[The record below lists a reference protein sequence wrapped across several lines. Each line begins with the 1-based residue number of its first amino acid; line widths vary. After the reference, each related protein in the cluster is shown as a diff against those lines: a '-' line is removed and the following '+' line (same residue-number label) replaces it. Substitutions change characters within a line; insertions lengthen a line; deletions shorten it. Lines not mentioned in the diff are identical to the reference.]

1 MNNYFYIDAKGQQC
15 GPVSGEELK
24 NCGLTRR
31 TLVWR
36 EGMEAWAAADTVA
49 ELQPLF
55 VGEPPVPPA
64 PLQPQTTQPSHTDS
78 FAHEQDNLKRRHLLS
93 LAPSNN
99 LVSSILSML
108 FCCLP
113 FGVVAVV
120 HASRVDGFW
129 ARGMRV
135 EAVRESEAARK
146 WCWASVVIGI
156 LYQICVL
163 ALLISSNI

>member
-31 TLVWR
+31 TLVWC

-55 VGEPPVPPA
+55 VGVPPT
-64 PLQPQTTQPSHTDS
+64 PPPPPMPQVAQVVNNTHNQYSSTP
-78 FAHEQDNLKRRHLLS
+78 RHLE

-99 LVSSILSML
+99 LVWSILVTL
-108 FCCLP
+108 FCCLS
-113 FGVVAVV
+113 FGVIAII
-120 HASRVDGFW
+120 HASRVDGLW
-129 ARGMRV
+129 ARGMKV
-135 EAVRESEAARK
+135 EALNEAEFARN
-146 WCWASVVIGI
+146 WCWAGVTIGLVVRVIYAI
-156 LYQICVL
+156 FMFSIEY
-163 ALLISSNI
+163 